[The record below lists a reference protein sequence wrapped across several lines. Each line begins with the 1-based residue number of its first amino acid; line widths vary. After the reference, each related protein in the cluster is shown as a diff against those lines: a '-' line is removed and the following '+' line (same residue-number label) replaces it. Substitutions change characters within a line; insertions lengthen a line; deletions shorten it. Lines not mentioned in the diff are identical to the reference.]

1 MPILSGTYIKHLPTL
16 RERQLGLRQAGVC
29 AAREDDQQL
38 YFRRVARS
46 ARHRGGGEGGAYQVP
61 TAGRLARDGRGEDM
75 ILARRAEIY
84 EWAGAGVGGVETGTG
99 GLCGSL
105 ESVYSP

>member
-1 MPILSGTYIKHLPTL
+1 
-16 RERQLGLRQAGVC
+16 
-29 AAREDDQQL
+29 
-38 YFRRVARS
+38 
-46 ARHRGGGEGGAYQVP
+46 
-61 TAGRLARDGRGEDM
+61 M